1 MLSMLVSKIRKPNLF
16 NRIIRKIG
24 SFFYLSQWVILTSTD
39 ADHNSMTWK
48 KFKPLLPPL
57 DRFWADPFIWEKDNT
72 HYLFIEEYIYPTRR
86 GRIACLTLDNNL
98 NITSNKVVLERPYHL
113 SYPFLIEIDG
123 HLFMIP
129 ETRENNGIEVYRC
142 INFPDKWEYVKT
154 IIPNIQAVDATLV
167 KSGEKWW
174 LFATVNDENGTTW
187 DSLHLFYS
195 DHPLSSHWT
204 AHPKNPIINNV
215 KSARPA
221 GRIFSYNNHLIRPSQ
236 DCSRRYG
243 YAINFNRIKTLN
255 ETDYEEIHETCFAP
269 PKIGKFIAAHTY
281 NKSSGLAVIDATIL
295 RWKLGIGR

>member
-16 NRIIRKIG
+16 NRIIKKIG
-24 SFFYLSQWVILTSTD
+24 SFFYISQWIILTSSET
-39 ADHNSMTWK
+39 DHNSITWK
-48 KFKPLLPPL
+48 KFNPLLPPS
-57 DRFWADPFIWEKDNT
+57 DRFWADPFIWEQENT
-72 HYLFIEEYIYPTRR
+72 YYLFVEEYIYSTRR

-98 NITSNKVVLERPYHL
+98 NITSNNVVLERPYHL

-123 HLFMIP
+123 QLFMIP

-142 INFPDKWEYVKT
+142 VNFPDNWEYVKT
-154 IIPNIQAVDATLV
+154 LIPNVQAVDATLV

-174 LFATVNDENGTTW
+174 LFATINDETGTTW

-195 DHPLSSHWT
+195 EHPLSSHWT

-221 GRIFSYNNHLIRPSQ
+221 GRIFSYDNYLIRPSQ

-243 YAINFNRIKTLN
+243 YAINFNRINTLN
-255 ETDYEEIHETCFAP
+255 ETDYEEIRETGFVP
-269 PKIGKFIAAHTY
+269 PKIGKFIATHTY
-281 NKSSGLAVIDATIL
+281 NKSSGLAVIDAIFL
-295 RWKLGIGR
+295 RWKLS